1 LAQNVLLV
9 AAEEALAQGLRH
21 QRQQQ
26 AVAVAVAGR

>member
-9 AAEEALAQGLRH
+9 AAEEALAQGLHH

-26 AVAVAVAGR
+26 VAEVAAAGR